1 MSASAQGVNMANFI
15 RKHAQT
21 KPYKRAIVIPAGRDK
36 AGRVAYSHLTF
47 KQLEDETNR
56 YARGLSKIG
65 IKEGTKVVMM
75 IKPSH
80 EFFITWFSLQK
91 IGAVIVMI
99 DPGMGMKNLKKCL
112 AEAAPEAFIGITAA
126 NAARVILRWGTS
138 TIKTVVT
145 LGKRLFWGGYNL
157 EDLRDEDDSPFEI
170 NQLPF
175 DQMGAIMFTSGSTG
189 ISKGAVYS
197 HGILTS
203 QVNFIQEM
211 YNFGPEDVDVA
222 TFPLFALFDVC
233 LGMTTVVPDMDAT
246 KPAQADPV
254 KILEAINDNGATSM
268 FGSPAL
274 VDTLSRYGAAY
285 NIKMPSINKIL
296 SCGAPARN
304 DILNR
309 VHKMLVG
316 DAQVYTPY
324 GATESLPVASIG
336 SKAILVE
343 TAEETANG
351 GGTCVG
357 TPIGHVDV
365 KIIKITD
372 EPIESW
378 ENVEFCDTN
387 EIGEITVKGP
397 IVTKKYYKRD
407 ESTKLAKIKEGDQIW
422 HRMGDVGRIDE
433 KGRLWFCGRKT
444 HRVEAENEVFFTI
457 PCERIFN
464 QHKRVF
470 RTALAGVGPKGQ
482 QTPVICVELEAND
495 SGENISGLLSELKE
509 MGAKFE
515 HTKNIKHFLIH
526 SGFPVDIRHNAKI
539 GREKLSEWATQ
550 QIR

>member
-1 MSASAQGVNMANFI
+1 
-15 RKHAQT
+15 
-21 KPYKRAIVIPAGRDK
+21 
-36 AGRVAYSHLTF
+36 
-47 KQLEDETNR
+47 
-56 YARGLSKIG
+56 
-65 IKEGTKVVMM
+65 
-75 IKPSH
+75 
-80 EFFITWFSLQK
+80 
-91 IGAVIVMI
+91 
-99 DPGMGMKNLKKCL
+99 
-112 AEAAPEAFIGITAA
+112 
-126 NAARVILRWGTS
+126 
-138 TIKTVVT
+138 
-145 LGKRLFWGGYNL
+145 
-157 EDLRDEDDSPFEI
+157 
-170 NQLPF
+170 
-175 DQMGAIMFTSGSTG
+175 
-189 ISKGAVYS
+189 
-197 HGILTS
+197 
-203 QVNFIQEM
+203 
-211 YNFGPEDVDVA
+211 
-222 TFPLFALFDVC
+222 
-233 LGMTTVVPDMDAT
+233 MDAT
-246 KPAQADPV
+246 KPAKADPV

-274 VDTLSRYGAAY
+274 VDTLSRYGAAN
-285 NIKMPSINKIL
+285 NIKMPSINKVL

-357 TPIGHVDV
+357 IPISHVDV

-372 EPIESW
+372 EPIENW
-378 ENVEFCDTN
+378 ENVEFCNPN

-407 ESTKLAKIKEGDQIW
+407 ESTKLAKIKEGNQIW

-495 SGENISGLLSELKE
+495 SGENISGLFSELKE